1 MKTSTKA
8 SLALPPSTAVDSA
21 RLSIFWLEKDI
32 QHLLARGLAT
42 PPNQIRRRAIGI
54 SPPQS
59 LSTREKKS
67 QRKRGPDDEVK
78 EEKHSIKSSEVF
90 CNCCQQC
97 YHPAVVAT
105 GLMPPPTKIQS
116 NCCQQCYHP
125 AVIAAGIMFSPSLC
139 QFQEGVVSTRLFKI
153 NIIFMLFGLF

>member
-1 MKTSTKA
+1 MPMVAGESGGVLGFSRFHFWTGSSVSSNALAPVLQPLEATCRPVLHAHMKTSTTA

-59 LSTREKKS
+59 ISARELQK
-67 QRKRGPDDEVK
+67 
-78 EEKHSIKSSEVF
+78 
-90 CNCCQQC
+90 
-97 YHPAVVAT
+97 
-105 GLMPPPTKIQS
+105 
-116 NCCQQCYHP
+116 
-125 AVIAAGIMFSPSLC
+125 
-139 QFQEGVVSTRLFKI
+139 
-153 NIIFMLFGLF
+153 

>member
-42 PPNQIRRRAIGI
+42 PPNQIRRGAIGI

-59 LSTREKKS
+59 LSAREMQEQKS
-67 QRKRGPDDEVK
+67 KRRRRGSASKVQMSKSKRRSTAGAVVK
-78 EEKHSIKSSEVF
+78 SREVF
-90 CNCCQQC
+90 SNYGAANNVITLRSLPQASCPPSQKSNLTAANN
-97 YHPAVVAT
+97 AVT
-105 GLMPPPTKIQS
+105 LQS
-116 NCCQQCYHP
+116 LPQASC
-125 AVIAAGIMFSPSLC
+125 SLLLYVN
-139 QFQEGVVSTRLFKI
+139 FRKV
-153 NIIFMLFGLF
+153 